1 MISERVQTVK
11 YEVIDVVSD
20 QSQKIESQLDERF
33 QSLQRQFLTQS
44 DQKTAQSISESD
56 LSNKIAEVKTL
67 T

>member
-1 MISERVQTVK
+1 MISERVQTAK